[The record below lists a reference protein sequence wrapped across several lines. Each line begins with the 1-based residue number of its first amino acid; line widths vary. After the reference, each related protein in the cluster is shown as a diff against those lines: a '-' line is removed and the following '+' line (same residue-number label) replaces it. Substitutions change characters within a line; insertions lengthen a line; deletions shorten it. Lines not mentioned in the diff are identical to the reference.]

1 MEAVRPITATCHLS
15 FPSFFFQFHSLLFC
29 SFHFFLSIFLSY
41 DVVRFFFSFLFL
53 CSTYQFWTKIT
64 SQPWRIF
71 RSTRSTLSM
80 WFFFQIYL
88 LFFFLYVSKH
98 VFSIFFFLFSNYWCL
113 FICNAKWSLREK
125 DLSQW
130 THLKG
135 LTPVCFLWCLVS
147 SSDRAKRHSQPSHEQ
162 RYGFSPRKKIEFGIK
177 MHYRKSWYL

>member
-1 MEAVRPITATCHLS
+1 MWLDSFFLFFSCAQLINFELKLHHSLEEFFVRPDQHCLCG
-15 FPSFFFQFHSLLFC
+15 FFF
-29 SFHFFLSIFLSY
+29 
-41 DVVRFFFSFLFL
+41 RFICCFSFYMSLN
-53 CSTYQFWTKIT
+53 
-64 SQPWRIF
+64 
-71 RSTRSTLSM
+71 M
-80 WFFFQIYL
+80 
-88 LFFFLYVSKH
+88 FFLY
-98 VFSIFFFLFSNYWCL
+98 FFFLFSNYWCL